1 MNARQA
7 WKICHRRCNDRCDYR
22 RSTLIQALSKLNA
35 LTSRKLFRKQPITI
49 HFPDGS
55 KIEFIGQF
63 QRRQPLVYDPYE
75 TAITIEVVDV

>member
-7 WKICHRRCNDRCDYR
+7 RKIVSGDWPRRHP
-22 RSTLIQALSKLNA
+22 KLLRA
-35 LTSRKLFRKQPITI
+35 FRKMNSIYDRLLYRKRPITI

-63 QRRQPLVYDPYE
+63 QRPQPLVFMPYE
-75 TAITIEVVDV
+75 TTVTIEVVDA